1 MKKEEHK
8 TQFSG
13 CIVVWTFCTLSIVI
27 SVFSLWAVWTL
38 HKNVQDNSGQ
48 IQFLQLQIQ
57 SVKSRLNSNNNIY
70 KDEET
75 IVNNIRV
82 KRDFPSMLDN
92 CGCPP
97 GPPGNLGERGK
108 RGKRGRNG
116 KNGRPGPPGVPG
128 LTGKNG
134 FPVSYQQFLDA
145 GRRPN
150 SSRNHSFCWSVGG
163 SVQ

>member
-13 CIVVWTFCTLSIVI
+13 CIVVWTFCTLCTVI

-48 IQFLQLQIQ
+48 IQFLQRQIQ
-57 SVKSRLNSNNNIY
+57 SVKSRLNSNNNDNIY

-97 GPPGNLGERGK
+97 GPPGNVGERGK
-108 RGKRGRNG
+108 RGKRGRNA

-134 FPVSYQQFLDA
+134 FPVSFEQFL
-145 GRRPN
+145 
-150 SSRNHSFCWSVGG
+150 SCWLKTN
-163 SVQ
+163 QL